1 MPDFIDGLVKGIND
15 NKYKIEDAVKDV
27 SGMMSLDATVTGNNT
42 TSLSD
47 VSLKLSAIL
56 KSVEE
61 GKVIK
66 LDRREIG
73 RIRG

>member
-1 MPDFIDGLVKGIND
+1 MVKGIND